1 MSVSAHSQL
10 ARLSHYT
17 DRILPPCPLISGSPS
32 LSGRRQA
39 LPRCCHHGRKLLLR
53 ARVCLPPWHGK
64 QESMAATAALLI
76 LGALDE
82 PRAKKPRSCWVYPWL
97 KGRLEQGVYENL
109 MQELALGDG
118 EAYHRYIRM
127 DTATFEDLLQRV
139 VLLITKRDTPFR
151 PAIIAGEH
159 LAITLSHLANGG

>member
-1 MSVSAHSQL
+1 MNH
-10 ARLSHYT
+10 
-17 DRILPPCPLISGSPS
+17 
-32 LSGRRQA
+32 GRR
-39 LPRCCHHGRKLLLR
+39 
-53 ARVCLPPWHGK
+53 
-64 QESMAATAALLI
+64 S
-76 LGALDE
+76 
-82 PRAKKPRSCWVYPWL
+82 PRSCWVYPWL